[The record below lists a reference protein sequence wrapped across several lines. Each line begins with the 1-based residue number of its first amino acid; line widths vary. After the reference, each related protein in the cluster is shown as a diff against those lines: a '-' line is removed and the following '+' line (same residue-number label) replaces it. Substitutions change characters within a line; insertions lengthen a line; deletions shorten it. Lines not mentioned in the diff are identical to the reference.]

1 MTFYFLKQTEN
12 RSVVLANKKAQL
24 LIILALVKKRLLYF
38 NHVVR
43 IGNKKY

>member
-24 LIILALVKKRLLYF
+24 LIILALVKKTMAIFQSCGTYWQ
-38 NHVVR
+38 
-43 IGNKKY
+43 